1 MKRLSVLVFFCICY
15 FFSSVALATDTA
27 VPTNP
32 TTTSPDTLDLS
43 DGTITNP
50 QYGCPSGTTAAHVNT
65 SNWGTETVRWGE
77 CVNTFAITYAI
88 NQALQGTGV
97 SIDKVHY
104 SWRYVMCFNEPGN
117 SCNQNIGDRVNTTT
131 GEVTDDTYFDE
142 LQVVIEITDS
152 SGNVVETK
160 TWNMDTWYQWNAANS
175 HSDNEIQVGSVYW
188 QIHEDNIDVYNHID
202 KTGTIRT
209 PNSVGDVRFRITGY
223 DKGNWD
229 GYYGPVINRLQTWFT
244 YRANPCDDTALYDPS
259 CPGYATAYAAWEYD
273 QNCSANALYDPGC
286 PGYSTAYYNQQCSA
300 DPLYDSGCDGY
311 ATAYYNQQCNA
322 DPLYD
327 SGCDGYATAYYNQ
340 QCSLDAHY
348 DSGCP
353 NYNWANTDYTQ
364 DLTNKAG
371 QGSDFIEIVKADGS
385 DVYWA
390 LYYNESELDSGEWV
404 AKCKTYDN
412 GCEDAVITSAT
423 FNGGP
428 NPYVFLYTKD
438 KDGNTFIPTR
448 GHKYRFITDTKF
460 DTFCDSNTLYSPMC
474 NGYATAYFNQQ
485 CGISALYNSE
495 CTGYAEAYLA
505 QQCGINALHDSSCDG
520 YAAAYMSQQCGLN
533 ALHDSSCPGYATAYF
548 NQQCSLDA
556 LYNSECS
563 GYDTAYFNQ
572 QCGLDATYNSE
583 CPGYASAYFTQ
594 QCNADP
600 LYDSACSG
608 YDAAYFTQQCTANP
622 LYNSECSGYDTAYF
636 NQQCGLDALYNSECS
651 GYDEAYLAQ
660 QCSINTLYDSSCNG
674 YEAAYTLAQCNEN
687 PLYAESC
694 EGYDISYFNQQCSFD
709 PQYDTQCPGY
719 QAPVEDTVDPV
730 AIDNGISTGDAVV
743 DSILATPDLPTVN
756 LIPAP
761 EPMPEPMPEPEPEV
775 VVELPT
781 VEIPDVGTMDTGNT
795 MPAPEPLGEVE
806 QIEAEV
812 EQQIEM
818 ELEIPDATQEQEE
831 SSGDVEQPM
840 DGETGTDENDTEGGT
855 EDTSSNEV
863 SEGDTSEEAVEETE
877 PEEESTE
884 ESSEENETSDEE
896 TEPEENTDES
906 ENEEESSEETTEEE
920 SNEEAT
926 EEDESEEENSNE
938 SEEETT
944 EDTKEEKVAESKPKK
959 VKKLSKKEKE
969 AAKRKKMKEIIKD
982 KLKKLAEEVGNA
994 KSLEAQQALQRIIA
1008 ALINYVPGFNAY
1020 GEMAIPGVDF
1030 YNSDGIY
1037 LDKKIPEN
1045 QRGLLNGLASELKWN
1060 DMVDMQY
1067 EGME

>member
-1 MKRLSVLVFFCICY
+1 MVVCCFFY
-15 FFSSVALATDTA
+15 FFSSVALATDTS
-27 VPTNP
+27 VPDNP

-65 SNWGTETVRWGE
+65 SNWSTETVRWGE

-88 NQALQGTGV
+88 NQALQGSGV

-104 SWRYVMCFNEPGN
+104 SWRYVMCFNTPGE
-117 SCNQNIGDRVNTTT
+117 SCNTNISNRVNTTT

-188 QIHEDNIDVYNHID
+188 QIHEDNIEIYDHID
-202 KTGTIRT
+202 KSGTIRT

-244 YRANPCDDTALYDPS
+244 YRANPCNDTALYDPS

-286 PGYSTAYYNQQCSA
+286 PGYQQAYYNQQCSA

-311 ATAYYNQQCNA
+311 ATAYYNQQCSA

-327 SGCDGYATAYYNQ
+327 SGCDGYDTAYFNQ
-340 QCSLDAHY
+340 QCGLDSHH
-348 DSGCP
+348 SSSCP
-353 NYNWANTDYTQ
+353 NYNWANTNYTQ

-371 QGSDFIEIVKADGS
+371 QGSDYIEIVKADGT
-385 DVYWA
+385 DVWNA
-390 LYYNESELDSGEWV
+390 LFYNESELDSGEWV

-412 GCEDAVITSAT
+412 GCEDAVITSAS
-423 FNGGP
+423 FNYNG
-428 NPYVFLYTKD
+428 NHYAFLYTKD

-448 GHKYRFITDTKF
+448 GHKYNFMTETKF
-460 DTFCDSNTLYSPMC
+460 DELCDSTNSLYSPMC
-474 NGYATAYFNQQ
+474 DGYATAY
-485 CGISALYNSE
+485 YNS
-495 CTGYAEAYLA
+495 
-505 QQCGINALHDSSCDG
+505 QCESNPLYDSG
-520 YAAAYMSQQCGLN
+520 
-533 ALHDSSCPGYATAYF
+533 CPGYAQAYEDQQCSINPLHSTNCSGYQQAYYNQQCSADPLYDSGCSGYSTAYY

-556 LYNSECS
+556 TYDS
-563 GYDTAYFNQ
+563 GCPGYAEAYFTQ
-572 QCGLDATYNSE
+572 QCNADPLYNSE

-636 NQQCGLDALYNSECS
+636 NQQCGLNALYNSECS
-651 GYDEAYLAQ
+651 GYAEAYLAQ
-660 QCSINTLYDSSCNG
+660 QCSINTLYDSSCDG

-719 QAPVEDTVDPV
+719 QAPVEETANPV
-730 AIDNGISTGDAVV
+730 AIDNGISTGDSVV

-756 LIPAP
+756 LIP

-775 VVELPT
+775 IELPT

-812 EQQIEM
+812 EAQIEQ
-818 ELEIPDATQEQEE
+818 ELEIETPTTEE
-831 SSGDVEQPM
+831 S
-840 DGETGTDENDTEGGT
+840 TTEESTTEESTEEESTTEESTTEEST
-855 EDTSSNEV
+855 EDETSNEE
-863 SEGDTSEEAVEETE
+863 ST
-877 PEEESTE
+877 EEESTE
-884 ESSEENETSDEE
+884 EITEESTEE
-896 TEPEENTDES
+896 ESTES
-906 ENEEESSEETTEEE
+906 ESSEEESTEK
-920 SNEEAT
+920 EAT
-926 EEDESEEENSNE
+926 EES
-938 SEEETT
+938 T
-944 EDTKEEKVAESKPKK
+944 DTNVEAKPAK
-959 VKKLSKKEKE
+959 KKLKKLTKKQKE
-969 AAKRKKMKEIIKD
+969 AAKRKKMKEIIKE
-982 KLKKLAEEVGNA
+982 KLKKLAVTMGKA
-994 KSLEAQQALQRIIA
+994 KSLEAQQALQAQIN

-1020 GEMAIPGVDF
+1020 GQLSIPGRDF
-1030 YNSDGIY
+1030 YQHEDIY
-1037 LDKKIPEN
+1037 LEKKIPEN
-1045 QRGLLNGLASELKWN
+1045 QRGLRNGLASELLHKK
-1060 DMVDMQY
+1060 MVDMQY

>member
-1 MKRLSVLVFFCICY
+1 MLCKALVLLVCFCFY
-15 FFSSVALATDTA
+15 SNPVYSDTPA
-27 VPTNP
+27 PSYP
-32 TTTSPDTLDLS
+32 TTTTPDTIDLD
-43 DGTITNP
+43 DGTITSP
-50 QYGCPSGTTAAHVNT
+50 SGGCPSGTSTAYVYGSGST
-65 SNWGTETVRWGE
+65 IRFGE
-77 CVNTFAITYAI
+77 CVNTFAVSYAI
-88 NQALQGTGV
+88 NQALQGSGV
-97 SIDKVHY
+97 SIDKAHY
-104 SWRYVMCFNEPGN
+104 EWKYIHCFNEPGKFC
-117 SCNQNIGDRVNTTT
+117 SVDIEDRVNTET
-131 GEVTDDTYFDE
+131 GEITDDTYWDE
-142 LQVVIEITDS
+142 LVVVVEITDS
-152 SGNVVETK
+152 NGNVVETK
-160 TWNMDTWYQWNAANS
+160 TWTMDTWYEWTTSNA
-175 HSDNEIQVGSVYW
+175 HSDNEVQEGSTYW
-188 QIHEDNIDVYNHID
+188 QIHADNIEIYNHTD
-202 KTGTIRT
+202 KVGTIRT
-209 PNSVGDVRFRITGY
+209 PNSVGDIRFRITGY
-223 DKGNWD
+223 DEGNWD
-229 GYYGPVINRLQTWFT
+229 GYYGPIIKDLKTWFT

-286 PGYSTAYYNQQCSA
+286 PGYATAYYNQQCSA

-311 ATAYYNQQCNA
+311 ATAYYNQQCSA

-327 SGCDGYATAYYNQ
+327 SGCNGYAAAYLAQQCSLDAHYDSSCTGYSSAVTELTSDGTNVAGQGSDFVEVTKENNSTLYWILYYNQAEINAGGWKWECTGTSCTDDHGTISSVSVQGSGTGTHMFLYTKNASGNTVQPDNNKTYRFFKSSYLTTQCNANALYSVACDGYAAAYFTQQCNANPLYNSECSGYAAAYENQQCSINPLYSTNCSGYATAYYNQ
-340 QCSLDAHY
+340 QCSADPLY

-353 NYNWANTDYTQ
+353 
-364 DLTNKAG
+364 G
-371 QGSDFIEIVKADGS
+371 
-385 DVYWA
+385 
-390 LYYNESELDSGEWV
+390 
-404 AKCKTYDN
+404 
-412 GCEDAVITSAT
+412 
-423 FNGGP
+423 
-428 NPYVFLYTKD
+428 
-438 KDGNTFIPTR
+438 
-448 GHKYRFITDTKF
+448 
-460 DTFCDSNTLYSPMC
+460 YS
-474 NGYATAYFNQQ
+474 TAY
-485 CGISALYNSE
+485 Y
-495 CTGYAEAYLA
+495 
-505 QQCGINALHDSSCDG
+505 
-520 YAAAYMSQQCGLN
+520 
-533 ALHDSSCPGYATAYF
+533 

-556 LYNSECS
+556 TYDS
-563 GYDTAYFNQ
+563 GCPGYESAYFTQ
-572 QCGLDATYNSE
+572 QCNADPLYNSE

-719 QAPVEDTVDPV
+719 QAPVEETVDPV

-831 SSGDVEQPM
+831 PSSDVEQSVDS
-840 DGETGTDENDTEGGT
+840 DGPDEDSNDSDSSQEDSSTEDTEG
-855 EDTSSNEV
+855 DT
-863 SEGDTSEEAVEETE
+863 EEAVE
-877 PEEESTE
+877 
-884 ESSEENETSDEE
+884 
-896 TEPEENTDES
+896 
-906 ENEEESSEETTEEE
+906 EETTEEE
-920 SNEEAT
+920 T
-926 EEDESEEENSNE
+926 T
-938 SEEETT
+938 EEETT
-944 EDTKEEKVAESKPKK
+944 EEETTEEEAVEEETTEEEAVEEETTEEEAVEEETTEEVVVKKK
-959 VKKLSKKEKE
+959 VTKKKVLTKAQKKKAKEK
-969 AAKRKKMKEIIKD
+969 KMREIIKD
-982 KLKKLAEEVGNA
+982 KLNKLAEDMGKA
-994 KSLEAQQALQRIIA
+994 KSLEAQQALQQIIA

-1020 GEMAIPGVDF
+1020 GQLAIPGVDF
-1030 YNSDGIY
+1030 YNQDEIY
-1037 LDKKIPEN
+1037 KDKRIPEN
-1045 QRGLLNGLASELKWN
+1045 QRGLRNGLASQILWDK
-1060 DMVDMQY
+1060 MVDMQY
-1067 EGME
+1067 KGMD

>member
-15 FFSSVALATDTA
+15 FFSNTALATDTA

-50 QYGCPSGTTAAHVNT
+50 SYGCPSGTTAATINNNH
-65 SNWGTETVRWGE
+65 WGTQTVRFGE

-88 NQALQGTGV
+88 NQALEGSGV

-104 SWRYVMCFNEPGN
+104 SWRYVMCFNAPGD
-117 SCNQNIGDRVNTTT
+117 SCNSNLSNRVNTTT

-142 LQVVIEITDS
+142 LQVVIEVTDS
-152 SGNVVETK
+152 NGNVVETK
-160 TWNMDTWYQWNAANS
+160 TWNMDTWYQWNADNS
-175 HSDNEIQVGSVYW
+175 HSDNEINVNGVRW
-188 QIHEDNIDVYNHID
+188 QIEEGNIDVYNHVD

-209 PNSVGDVRFRITGY
+209 PNSVGDVRFRINGY

-244 YRANPCDDTALYDPS
+244 YRANPCNDTALYDPS

-311 ATAYYNQQCNA
+311 ATAYYNQQCSANA
-322 DPLYD
+322 LYD
-327 SGCDGYATAYYNQ
+327 SGCDGYDAAYLSQ
-340 QCSLDAHY
+340 QCNLDQHY
-348 DSGCP
+348 SSECP
-353 NYNWANTDYTQ
+353 YYNWAIITIVSGWPE
-364 DLTNKAG
+364 NKAG
-371 QGSDFIEIVKADGS
+371 QGSDFIEIVKPS
-385 DVYWA
+385 STYNWWT
-390 LYYNESELDSGEWV
+390 LWYNEAELNAGEWV
-404 AKCKTYDN
+404 AKCKTYDD
-412 GCEDAVITSAT
+412 GCEDAVITGVS
-423 FNGGP
+423 FQYNGSQE
-428 NPYVFLYTKD
+428 YAFLYTKD
-438 KDGNTFIPTR
+438 KDGNTFIPNN
-448 GHKYRFITDTKF
+448 GDKYKF
-460 DTFCDSNTLYSPMC
+460 MTETQMDTFCDQNALYSPMC
-474 NGYATAYFNQQ
+474 DGYSTAYYNQQCSANALYDSGCPGYADAYQTQQCNANALYNSNCPGYAAAYQTQQCNADPLYSSECSGYATAYYNQQ
-485 CGISALYNSE
+485 CSADPLYDSG
-495 CTGYAEAYLA
+495 CSGYEA
-505 QQCGINALHDSSCDG
+505 
-520 YAAAYMSQQCGLN
+520 
-533 ALHDSSCPGYATAYF
+533 AYF
-548 NQQCSLDA
+548 NQQCSA
-556 LYNSECS
+556 
-563 GYDTAYFNQ
+563 
-572 QCGLDATYNSE
+572 DATYNSE

-636 NQQCGLDALYNSECS
+636 NQQCGLSALYNSECS
-651 GYDEAYLAQ
+651 GYDEAYLSQ
-660 QCSINTLYDSSCNG
+660 QCGINTLYDSSCDG
-674 YEAAYTLAQCNEN
+674 YEEAYTLVQCSEN

-694 EGYDISYFNQQCSFD
+694 EGYTVSYFNQQCSID

-730 AIDNGISTGDAVV
+730 AIDNGISTGDAVI
-743 DSILATPDLPTVN
+743 DSILATPDLPTIN

-761 EPMPEPMPEPEPEV
+761 EPMPEPMPEPEV

-831 SSGDVEQPM
+831 SGGDVEQSM
-840 DGETGTDENDTEGGT
+840 DGDTGSDENDNEGGSDDPGPDEISEDDTT
-855 EDTSSNEV
+855 EE
-863 SEGDTSEEAVEETE
+863 EPSEETVEESEPEEEAEESTE
-877 PEEESTE
+877 EEATEETEEESTE
-884 ESSEENETSDEE
+884 EES
-896 TEPEENTDES
+896 TDE
-906 ENEEESSEETTEEE
+906 EETTEEE

-926 EEDESEEENSNE
+926 EEDESEEENSEE

-944 EDTKEEKVAESKPKK
+944 EEVKEEKVAEAKPKK
-959 VKKLSKKEKE
+959 VKKLSKKQKE

-982 KLKKLAEEVGNA
+982 KLKKLAEEVGSA